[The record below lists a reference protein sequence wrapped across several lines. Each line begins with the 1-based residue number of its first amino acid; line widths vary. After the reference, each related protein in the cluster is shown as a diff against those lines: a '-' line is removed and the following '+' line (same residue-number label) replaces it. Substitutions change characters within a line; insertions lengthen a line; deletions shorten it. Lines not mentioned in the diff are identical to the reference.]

1 MRSRTAIRLAASLL
15 LLTGVL
21 SAWADSEPEDALK
34 SVVVLNFLRYSK
46 WPDGNGPLRVGVVGR
61 ASLLPPFRELL
72 EGKSVNGRMVHVLE
86 VNGAADPR
94 CCHVLYIATE
104 NVARMRKL
112 LAGTRG
118 AHVLT
123 IGESD
128 RFLENGGAVN
138 LMLVDGH
145 IGFEVS
151 LDALEEAGI
160 QISSRLLHLGQVR
173 GKSTG

>member
-1 MRSRTAIRLAASLL
+1 MSTRLAASLL
-15 LLTGVL
+15 LLTGAL
-21 SAWADSEPEDALK
+21 SASAADSEPEDALK
-34 SVVVLNFLRYSK
+34 SVVVLNFLRYST

-72 EGKSVNGRMVHVLE
+72 EGKSVNGRAIHVIE

-94 CCHVLYIATE
+94 CCHVLYIATD
-104 NVARMRKL
+104 NVTRMRKS
-112 LAGTRG
+112 LAGTRA

-128 RFLENGGAVN
+128 RFLDNGGAVN

-145 IGFEVS
+145 MSFEVS
-151 LDALEEAGI
+151 LDALEGAAI
-160 QISSRLLHLGQVR
+160 RISSRLLHLGQVR